1 MTEKITRAITPLRNL
16 RREVDRLFSDVF
28 SSVGDGEE
36 LMSDVWAPRMDMSE
50 KDDTYV
56 IRMDVPGV
64 SRDGIKVDVTDHE
77 LTVSGERKETKR
89 DEDENF
95 LRVERTFGSFYRSV
109 RLPKMADAEKVR
121 ATFKDGELIVRVPK
135 VEEMKP
141 RKIDVKVG

>member
-1 MTEKITRAITPLRNL
+1 MAEKVSRAITPIRNL

-50 KDDTYV
+50 KDDMYV

-95 LRVERTFGSFYRSV
+95 LRVERTFGSFYRSI
-109 RLPKMADAEKVR
+109 RLPKMADAKKVD
-121 ATFKDGELIVRVPK
+121 ATFKDGELMIRVPK
-135 VEEMKP
+135 VAEVKP
-141 RKIDVKVG
+141 MKIDVKVG

>member
-1 MTEKITRAITPLRNL
+1 MAEKVTRAITPLRNL

-36 LMSDVWAPRMDMSE
+36 MLSEVWAPRMDMSE
-50 KDDTYV
+50 KDDGYI

-64 SRDGIKVDVTDHE
+64 QRERIKVDVSDHE

-95 LRVERTFGSFYRSV
+95 LRVERTFGRFYRSV
-109 RLPKMADAEKVR
+109 RLPKMADPDKVEAR
-121 ATFKDGELIVRVPK
+121 FKDGELVVRVPK
-135 VEEMKP
+135 VEEVKP
-141 RKIDVKVG
+141 RKVDVKVG

>member
-1 MTEKITRAITPLRNL
+1 MAEKTTRAITPLRNL

-36 LMSDVWAPRMDMSE
+36 MLSDVWAPRMDMSE
-50 KDDTYV
+50 KDDVYI

-64 SRDGIKVDVTDHE
+64 PRKGIKVDVTDHE

-89 DEDENF
+89 DEGENF

-109 RLPKMADAEKVR
+109 RLPKMADAEKVE
-121 ATFKDGELIVRVPK
+121 AAFKDGELVVRVPK
-135 VEEMKP
+135 VEEVKP
-141 RKIDVKVG
+141 RKVDVKVG

>member
-1 MTEKITRAITPLRNL
+1 MAEKVSRAITPIRNL

-36 LMSDVWAPRMDMSE
+36 MLSDVWAPRMDMSE
-50 KDDTYV
+50 KDDVYI

-64 SRDGIKVDVTDHE
+64 PREGIKVDVTDHE

-109 RLPKMADAEKVR
+109 RLPKMADAQKVE

-135 VEEMKP
+135 VEEVKP